1 MAAGGAA
8 MGTHGV
14 SVSKTERCYCIFEG
28 GGAKGIAHIGAL
40 AALEEAEF
48 DIVGYAGTSAGAII
62 AALSAAGYRSAELF
76 SDNGSILDS
85 IDRDRSH
92 TYGFE
97 AFKPMVRPER
107 LFGRRGWFAIRVLRF
122 ASGIV
127 LWLIGAFVVALIAAA
142 SIAGVGAT
150 GAAIMV
156 SAGFLAALIGLPR
169 LLIRGAASLASFRDA
184 MNQALSLK
192 LRNDRDPAPVTFRDF
207 YEAGCQPLKIVAT
220 DLTMRRLAT
229 FSYGTSPDV
238 AVADAVAAS
247 VCLPGIFAPW
257 RIDGSLHYDGGLVS
271 NLPAWAFDAERS
283 IDRDAWTAV
292 IEVVEEPRP
301 ANALAFLKRVLADR
315 HRKRLHAWWTGVVHY
330 VGRVVRRRRKDSG
343 PYGFG
348 VIGAL
353 VGTGLFGAGILN
365 KRNVVRLRSVTLNVA
380 LGVTEF
386 DVDRATASEV
396 VEKARQ
402 ACEAAL
408 VFAIDQLPQQMTEIC
423 EQIVRSCR
431 ILIDN
436 QRKLERKAHFRGQ
449 LRAAMLFADGET
461 ELSLVQGYSASY
473 RDHADEG
480 LRLPVAASLAGQA
493 FRDDDPL
500 YSDRADPSWNMYL
513 NRAQDRWARKL
524 SWTRAQWSLCVPFT
538 HLPSGERLVLALD
551 ASEPLGIAD
560 QEGLLESLVVEIES
574 VLEAFLPEEAF
585 ADGRSG

>member
-1 MAAGGAA
+1 M
-8 MGTHGV
+8 
-14 SVSKTERCYCIFEG
+14 SKTERCYCIFEG

-40 AALEEAEF
+40 SALEEAEF

-62 AALSAAGYRSAELF
+62 AALSAAGYRSADLF
-76 SDNGSILDS
+76 SASGSILDR

-122 ASGIV
+122 ASGI
-127 LWLIGAFVVALIAAA
+127 LPWLIGAYVVALIAAA
-142 SIAGVGAT
+142 HIARIGAI

-156 SAGFLAALIGLPR
+156 SAGFLVVLIGVPR
-169 LLIRGAASLASFRDA
+169 LLIGGAASLKSFRDA
-184 MNQALSLK
+184 TNQALSLK
-192 LRNDRDPAPVTFRDF
+192 LRNDRDPAPVTFRDLH
-207 YEAGCQPLKIVAT
+207 EAGCRPLKIVAT
-220 DLTMRRLAT
+220 DLTAGRLAT
-229 FSYGTSPDV
+229 FSYGTSPEV

-257 RIDGSLHYDGGLVS
+257 RVNGSLHYDGGLVS

-301 ANALAFLKRVLADR
+301 ANALAFLRRVLAER
-315 HRKRLHAWWTGVVHY
+315 HRKRLHALWTGVAHHVR
-330 VGRVVRRRRKDSG
+330 RVFRRRRKDSG

-353 VGTGLFGAGILN
+353 VSTGLFGAGILN
-365 KRNVVRLRSVTLNVA
+365 KRNVIRLRSVTLRVA

-402 ACEAAL
+402 ACEAEL
-408 VFAIDQLPQQMTEIC
+408 VFAIDQLPRQMTEIC
-423 EQIVRSCR
+423 EQIVRSSR
-431 ILIDN
+431 ILIDS
-436 QRKLERKAHFRGQ
+436 QRELEGGQNFRGL

-461 ELSLVQGYSASY
+461 ELSLVQGYSAGY
-473 RDHADEG
+473 RDHTDEG
-480 LRLPVAASLAGQA
+480 LRLPVASSLAGQSW
-493 FRDDDPL
+493 RDDDPL
-500 YSDRADPSWNMYL
+500 YSDRADPNWSQYL

-538 HLPSGERLVLALD
+538 HSPSGESLILALD
-551 ASEPLGIAD
+551 ASEPLGVVER
-560 QEGLLESLVVEIES
+560 EGLLESLVVEIEF

>member
-1 MAAGGAA
+1 M
-8 MGTHGV
+8 
-14 SVSKTERCYCIFEG
+14 SKAERCYCIFEG

-40 AALEEAEF
+40 SALEAAEF

-76 SDNGSILDS
+76 SASGSILDR

-122 ASGIV
+122 ASRIV
-127 LWLIGAFVVALIAAA
+127 PWLIGAYVVALIAAA
-142 SIAGVGAT
+142 HIAGVGAT
-150 GAAIMV
+150 GTAIMV
-156 SAGFLAALIGLPR
+156 SAGFLVVLIGVPR
-169 LLIRGAASLASFRDA
+169 LLIGGAASLKSFRDA
-184 MNQALSLK
+184 TNQALSLK
-192 LRNDRDPAPVTFRDF
+192 LRNDRDPAPVTFRDLH
-207 YEAGCQPLKIVAT
+207 EARCQPLKIVAT
-220 DLTMRRLAT
+220 DLTAGRLAI
-229 FSYGTSPDV
+229 FSYETSPEV

-257 RIDGSLHYDGGLVS
+257 RVNGSLHYDGGLVS

-292 IEVVEEPRP
+292 IEVVEELRP
-301 ANALAFLKRVLADR
+301 ANALAFLRRVLAER
-315 HRKRLHAWWTGVVHY
+315 HRKRLHALWTGVAHH
-330 VGRVVRRRRKDSG
+330 VGRMIRRRRTDSG

-365 KRNVVRLRSVTLNVA
+365 KRNVVRLRSVTLKVA

-386 DVDRATASEV
+386 DVDRTTASEV

-402 ACEAAL
+402 ACEAEL
-408 VFAIDQLPQQMTEIC
+408 VFAIDQLPRQMTEIC
-423 EQIVRSCR
+423 EQIVRSSR
-431 ILIDN
+431 ILIDS
-436 QRKLERKAHFRGQ
+436 QRELEGGQNFRGQ
-449 LRAAMLFADGET
+449 VRAAMLFADGET
-461 ELSLVQGYSASY
+461 ELSLVQGYSAGY
-473 RDHADEG
+473 RDHTDEG
-480 LRLPVAASLAGQA
+480 LRLPVASSLAGQSW
-493 FRDDDPL
+493 RDDDPL
-500 YSDRADPSWNMYL
+500 YSDRADPGWNQYL

-524 SWTRAQWSLCVPFT
+524 SWTRVQWSLCVPFT
-538 HLPSGERLVLALD
+538 HSPSGESLVLALD
-551 ASEPLGIAD
+551 ASEPLGVVER
-560 QEGLLESLVVEIES
+560 EGLLESLVVEIES